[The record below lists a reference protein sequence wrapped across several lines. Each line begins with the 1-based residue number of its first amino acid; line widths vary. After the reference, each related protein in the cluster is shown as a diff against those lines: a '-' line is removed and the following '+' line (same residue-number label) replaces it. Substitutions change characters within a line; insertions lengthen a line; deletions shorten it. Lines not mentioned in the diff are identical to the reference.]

1 MFSPDSRPAAI
12 VLICAFFLAGIALPV
27 TAYVL
32 KGEHVLQ
39 LMIEKNNLPK
49 RLGIFQTVSFF
60 DPEADSM
67 AADYEEKV
75 AYRIPGAFRS
85 EIATHDFQR
94 IHTAASGRTLTV
106 VDGRMIS
113 TSEIWTDLYKNLFY
127 YRDRKQLVENLQILG
142 INFSVT
148 SLGRYEG
155 TICYVLGADYPDETV
170 PQLWVAKDTFQ
181 PVRWIVKAE
190 TSSGPHKE
198 ILYRDWQAHSRSWYP
213 SLIEFLEGG
222 QVIQRI
228 SVRQVTLNPSISDEL
243 FNVERLEKS
252 YAPRIPEENKE
263 GVPSDISHQIEE
275 FKKIYE

>member
-1 MFSPDSRPAAI
+1 MFSPGSRPAGI
-12 VLICAFFLAGIALPV
+12 FLLCAFLLTGIVLPV

-49 RLGIFQTVSFF
+49 RLGIFQSVSFF
-60 DPEADSM
+60 DAEVDFM

-75 AYRIPGAFRS
+75 VYQIPGAFRS
-85 EIATHDFQR
+85 EIATDDFQR
-94 IHTAASGRTLTV
+94 IHATVAGRAETV

-113 TSEIWTDLYKNLFY
+113 TSGMWTDLYKDLFY
-127 YRDRKQLVENLQILG
+127 YRDRKQMVENLQALG

-148 SLGRYEG
+148 SFGRYAG

-170 PQLWVAKDTFQ
+170 PQLWVAKDTFR
-181 PVRWIVKAE
+181 PVRWIVAAE
-190 TSSGPHKE
+190 SGFEPQKE
-198 ILYRDWQAHSRSWYP
+198 ILYHDWQAHYRSWYP

-222 QVIQRI
+222 RMIQRI
-228 SVRQVTLNPSISDEL
+228 SVAQVTTNPSVSNDFFNMEL
-243 FNVERLEKS
+243 LERT
-252 YAPRIPEENKE
+252 YAPRVPEENPE
-263 GVPSDISHQIEE
+263 GIRRDISHQIEE